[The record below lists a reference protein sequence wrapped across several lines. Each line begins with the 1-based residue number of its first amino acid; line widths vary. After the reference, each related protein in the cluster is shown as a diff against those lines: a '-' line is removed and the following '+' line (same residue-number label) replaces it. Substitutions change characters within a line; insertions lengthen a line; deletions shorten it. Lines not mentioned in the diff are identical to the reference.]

1 MKDILKAI
9 AVGVGVGIVVG
20 GYMAWKKEKKFKKK

>member
-20 GYMAWKKEKKFKKK
+20 RYMAWKKIKGS